1 MKRRWLLVVVLVLVV
16 GAGAYGTSR
25 LLTGRNGERN
35 TTTQETA
42 QVYRGDIVLSVTG
55 KGNLV
60 PGAEIALGFRTS
72 GVLASLEVQVG
83 DRVAK
88 GQVLAR
94 LDTQELE
101 LQLAQARLQLQ
112 QAEAALNQLLAG
124 ANATEILTA
133 RKNLEQAEA
142 NLEDTRVSTA
152 VSVQQAQLSLLQA
165 ANALRDA
172 QTEYENIYWQNRQI
186 EARTGELPDA
196 NADAE
201 AEAWRKVENA
211 QAAMEAARLSYEAAL
226 ERQDTST
233 RTAQAQVELARANLQ
248 DLLKGADQTEIASA
262 QTSVEQA
269 QLAVKQAEL
278 ELEKALLTAPFT
290 GTVIAVDASIGEQVS
305 GNILT
310 LADLDAPLVQFW
322 VEESDL
328 ASVSVGNRVRI
339 TFEAWPEVTF
349 AGQVIRVDPA
359 LVTVDGT
366 PALQAWASIELGSS
380 SVRLFSGMSAEVE
393 VIAAEAHDALLVPLQ
408 ALREL
413 APGKYGV
420 FVLRADGTLELR
432 QVEVGLKDDVQAQI
446 LSGLEL
452 GETVLLES
460 TSTSSASSSSP
471 IVAPG
476 GPMMFPGEMPQGGR
490 P

>member
-1 MKRRWLLVVVLVLVV
+1 MKRWWWVALLLVLLLAGGTYGSFRWL
-16 GAGAYGTSR
+16 AA
-25 LLTGRNGERN
+25 RNGKSSAAA
-35 TTTQETA
+35 QETA

-60 PGAEIALGFRTS
+60 PRAQVALGFRTS
-72 GVLASLEVQVG
+72 GVLASLEVKVG
-83 DRVAK
+83 DRVGK

-101 LQLAQARLQLQ
+101 LQLAQAQLQLE
-112 QAEAALNQLLAG
+112 QAEASLRELLAG
-124 ANATEILTA
+124 AGATEILTA
-133 RKNLEQAEA
+133 RKNLEQAQA

-152 VSVQQAQLSLLQA
+152 VSVQQAQLNLLQA
-165 ANALRDA
+165 ANAVRDA
-172 QTEYENIYWQNRQI
+172 QAAYENIYWQNRQI

-211 QAAMEAARLSYEAAL
+211 QAAMEAARLSYESAL
-226 ERQDTST
+226 ERQGTSI
-233 RTAQAQVELARANLQ
+233 RTAEAQVAVAQANLQ
-248 DLLKGADQTEIASA
+248 DLLKGADQTQIASA
-262 QTSVEQA
+262 QATVEQARLNVAQA
-269 QLAVKQAEL
+269 QLA
-278 ELEKALLTAPFT
+278 LEKAVLTAPFT
-290 GTVIAVDASIGEQVS
+290 GTVIAIDTVVGEQVS
-305 GNILT
+305 GSILT

-322 VEESDL
+322 VEETDL
-328 ASVSVGNRVRI
+328 AQVAVGHRVRI
-339 TFEAWPEVTF
+339 TFEALPDLTF
-349 AGQVIRVDPA
+349 DGQVIQVDPA

-366 PALQAWASIELGSS
+366 PALQAWASIDLDPN

-420 FVLRADGTLELR
+420 FVVRADGTLELR
-432 QVEVGLKDDVQAQI
+432 QVEVGLQDDVQVQI
-446 LSGLEL
+446 LSGVEL
-452 GETVLLES
+452 GENVLLES
-460 TSTSSASSSSP
+460 SSAAASSQSN
-471 IVAPG
+471 VVFPG
-476 GPMMFPGEMPQGGR
+476 APMMFPGEMPPQGGR